1 MGKSVTLNLAQID
14 QGIEAI
20 LSNAEGLVS
29 EARTL
34 FTMEAFARTFSLAHL
49 AREELSKVG
58 MLRSTATRLL
68 AEHPVNWKKLMS
80 RLRDHKA
87 KSYLEQVENSL
98 LIQGLSDDPA
108 AEMPLKFAGPPV
120 EFRNIQKNDSL
131 YVSIEGGN
139 FITPASRFD
148 SKKAERTLK
157 LAEMRLR
164 EQRFYQARLG
174 PYADRQIG
182 SLCGMPI
189 IDQLSPEEIY
199 ARVPEVAKIVA
210 SLALHRD
217 HEMAANPPFKRTPDG
232 DAVVKR

>member
-1 MGKSVTLNLAQID
+1 MLNLAQID

-34 FTMEAFARTFSLAHL
+34 FSMEAFARTFSLAHL
-49 AREELSKVG
+49 AREEISKVG
-58 MLRSTATRLL
+58 MLQSTAIRLL
-68 AEHPVNWKKLMS
+68 AEHPVNWKKLMT

-87 KSYLEQVENSL
+87 KLYLEHVENSL
-98 LIQGLSDDPA
+98 LIQGSSDDPEA
-108 AEMPLKFAGPPV
+108 KSPLNLAGPVV
-120 EFRNIQKNDSL
+120 EFRNSQKNDSL
-131 YVSIEGGN
+131 YVGIENGK
-139 FITPASRFD
+139 FITPASRFN

-157 LAEMRLR
+157 LAEIRLR
-164 EQRFYQARLG
+164 EQRFYQGYLG

-182 SLCGMPI
+182 CLRYMPN

-199 ARVPEVAKIVA
+199 ARAPEVAKLFS

-217 HEMAANPPFKRTPDG
+217 REMAANTSFKRTPDS
-232 DAVVKR
+232 AV